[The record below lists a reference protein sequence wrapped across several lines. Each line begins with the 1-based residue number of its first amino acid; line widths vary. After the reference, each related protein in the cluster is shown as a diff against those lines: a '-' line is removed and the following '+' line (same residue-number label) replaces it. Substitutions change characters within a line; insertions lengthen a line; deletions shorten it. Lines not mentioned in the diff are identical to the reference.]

1 MGKKLK
7 ALLALN
13 LEDIPVALGFV
24 AGPWLLIHLVTC
36 VVMLVVRPDESIMIS
51 GMLLP
56 ITVGLACFAVTSGNT
71 MLTFSHA
78 VKMSTTRKTALKLV
92 LCQTAIESLQALA
105 LGAFLLFLERFASMP
120 VWRFLSGNPEL
131 LVDDF
136 GFVWWAIPA
145 GFAAG
150 YLIGLWYG
158 TLVLRYS
165 RKGFWLFYFL
175 CIGSP
180 AAMQLLP
187 WKTHEVTNILIPA
200 LIAALIVSAVWS
212 IWALLRL
219 SITK

>member
-1 MGKKLK
+1 MWKKLK

-13 LEDIPVALGFV
+13 LDDIPVALGFV
-24 AGPWLLIHLVTC
+24 AAPWLLIHLVTC
-36 VVMLVVRPDESIMIS
+36 VVMAAVRPDESIMIS

-56 ITVGLACFAVTSGNT
+56 ITVGIACFAVTSGNT
-71 MLTFSHA
+71 MVTFSTA
-78 VKMSTTRKTALKLV
+78 VKMSTTRRTALKLT
-92 LCQTAIESLQALA
+92 LCQTAIEAVQALA
-105 LGAFLLFLERFASMP
+105 LGLFLLFLERFGSMP
-120 VWRFLSGNPEL
+120 VWRFLSGNEGL

-136 GFVWWAIPA
+136 GIVWWALPA
-145 GFAAG
+145 GALVG

-158 TLVLRYS
+158 ALVLRYS
-165 RKGFWLFYFL
+165 RKGFWVFYFL

-200 LIAALIVSAVWS
+200 LVAALILSAVWS
-212 IWALLRL
+212 VWALLRL